1 MLVSNL
7 NNNQSKKKAWM
18 DEGQWMWHLIHTDT
32 FAITRPVFGTLE
44 SIAKAEF
51 KIAIGCNSSA
61 TSPQWAPSLTIDILF
76 FHPSIVVELIA

>member
-32 FAITRPVFGTLE
+32 FAVTRPVFGTLE
-44 SIAKAEF
+44 LKVAAQFGIPL
-51 KIAIGCNSSA
+51 GCDSSA
-61 TSPQWAPSLTIDILF
+61 SQPNGP
-76 FHPSIVVELIA
+76 PV

>member
-7 NNNQSKKKAWM
+7 NHNQSKKKAWM

-44 SIAKAEF
+44 DMAKAEF
-51 KIAIGCNSSA
+51 KVAIGCNSTASQ
-61 TSPQWAPSLTIDILF
+61 PNGP
-76 FHPSIVVELIA
+76 PV

>member
-7 NNNQSKKKAWM
+7 NHNQSKKKAWM

-44 SIAKAEF
+44 DMAKPNLKYAWLQL
-51 KIAIGCNSSA
+51 ICLP
-61 TSPQWAPSLTIDILF
+61 TQWAPSLTIDILF